1 MYREVLRNAHFFE
14 LLFRIDEEE
23 SQRVRVCG
31 CPYCGGVLYVGHFDR
46 KPRGILLD
54 PGKLPAGFRVR
65 FDWCCGRCRRRTMPP
80 SVRFLGPKVYLAV
93 VVAIAT
99 VVGQGSDGDAR
110 RLLGR
115 ELGVSWHTL
124 ARWRQW
130 WCELTGSDFWQR
142 IRGKLPV
149 KLEMSCLPKAL
160 LDSFEGEIT
169 ERLRHLLELLGP
181 ITGSFPVTLRGAR

>member
-1 MYREVLRNAHFFE
+1 
-14 LLFRIDEEE
+14 
-23 SQRVRVCG
+23 
-31 CPYCGGVLYVGHFDR
+31 
-46 KPRGILLD
+46 
-54 PGKLPAGFRVR
+54 
-65 FDWCCGRCRRRTMPP
+65 MPP

-115 ELGVSWHTL
+115 ELGVSWHTI